1 MFTLTSHCIYSR
13 YRNLDELARLSIA
26 RRKGLFR
33 STVGV
38 TTWEDPMFGVLFGIA
53 AGILISN
60 VSVLWL
66 GYLVSEQR
74 RARRQMQR

>member
-13 YRNLDELARLSIA
+13 YRNLNEFGRLFIA
-26 RRKGLFR
+26 PREGLFR
-33 STVGV
+33 SMVGV
-38 TTWEDPMFGVLFGIA
+38 MTWEDPMFGVLFGIA